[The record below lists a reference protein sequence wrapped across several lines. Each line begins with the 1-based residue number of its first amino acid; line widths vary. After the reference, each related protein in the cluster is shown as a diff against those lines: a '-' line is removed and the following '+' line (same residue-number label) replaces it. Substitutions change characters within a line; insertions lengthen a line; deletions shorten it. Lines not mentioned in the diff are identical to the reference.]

1 MGICFSPLGN
11 NLSCTET
18 VCVYIMGSLYT
29 DQQRPMLAGSFFF
42 FQKLDFC
49 LQTTYLVEI
58 TKVSP

>member
-18 VCVYIMGSLYT
+18 VCVYIMESLYT

-42 FQKLDFC
+42 LPK
-49 LQTTYLVEI
+49 T
-58 TKVSP
+58 